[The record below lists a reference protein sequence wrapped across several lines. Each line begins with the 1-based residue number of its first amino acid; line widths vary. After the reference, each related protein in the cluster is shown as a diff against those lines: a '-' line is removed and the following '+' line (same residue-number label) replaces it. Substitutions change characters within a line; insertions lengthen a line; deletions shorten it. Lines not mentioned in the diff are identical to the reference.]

1 MKICAITLENGLAV
15 SSKVEHM
22 CVLWPSNSTS
32 YLQIARTKMFI
43 AALLVIVPN
52 WKLPTCPSTVKYVGR
67 KSNFS
72 STLLSSWL
80 GYLQQ
85 KTG

>member
-22 CVLWPSNSTS
+22 RVLWPSNSTS
-32 YLQIARTKMFI
+32 YLQIACTRMFI
-43 AALLVIVPN
+43 AALAVIVPN
-52 WKLPTCPSTVKYVGR
+52 WKLLTRPSTVKYIGR

-72 STLLSSWL
+72 STPLSSWL
-80 GYLQQ
+80 GYLQ
-85 KTG
+85 